1 MSYFGY
7 KKQEDPN
14 KSMIDWAGITS
25 KISKDITTVA
35 DDRKKQ
41 RADLATEQQKLIS
54 DTNVFDQN
62 KNPSYNQFLLGG
74 GQDAAK
80 KYTEIDNLM
89 TTGQISV
96 DQAKIMKQN
105 VKDTWVGLKGTISG
119 LDAEY
124 KKLMENPTAG
134 NLAQAEAL
142 ENIMNL
148 DSKKVRYDGNSHGY
162 LVEVDKD
169 GNEIEGKRVSIRSLS
184 QKNFKKFEDVDLN
197 AETSKITKDVK
208 AIEMYE
214 SSTVSNKNPRLR
226 ADFKTWLNASA
237 TRILDN
243 DQKIASLL
251 METYNIDSSVGS
263 RVGDTRSVT
272 YSVITG
278 YKNGVPTVESK
289 TVEIGPIEMKMGED
303 GRLIPVITP
312 EMREIAMESAKS
324 DIEMKLMA
332 EKKKRYVDPR
342 VNKLDDKEKRVLSG
356 KKLVNDVLFG
366 GQPSALNDLKER
378 AGASG
383 ARYEVN
389 QNNQRTIVF
398 SIGNDEKEII
408 LENKYEAGKM
418 LSKLL
423 GEDVADEYR
432 NNPGIDEK
440 AEINPSIYNNKFYR
454 TKTYKGVDPDSFKSL
469 AVNLNKLK
477 PISSGVLRTRL
488 DNAPATDQEMVKG
501 IEFFKRAVADSGLPM
516 EVFIVSKDGNIKI
529 DTKQP
534 RGQQILKELKTTDPN
549 LGILFDTFS
558 PATLE
563 QALKGLSTKAMP
575 YQNNSSRKSAYT
587 RQP

>member
-25 KISKDITTVA
+25 KISKEITTVA

-41 RADLATEQQKLIS
+41 RTDLATEQQKLIS
-54 DTNVFDQN
+54 DTDVFDQN
-62 KNPSYNQFLLGG
+62 ENPSYNQFLLGG

-80 KYTEIDNLM
+80 EYTKIDTLM
-89 TTGQISV
+89 TSGKIPV

-105 VKDTWVGLKGTISG
+105 VKDTWVGMKGTISA

-124 KKLMENPTAG
+124 KKLMEDPTAG

-169 GNEIEGKRVSIRSLS
+169 GNEIEGKRVSIRSLA
-184 QKNFKKFEDVDLN
+184 KNSFKKFEAVDLS

-208 AIEMYE
+208 AIEMFE
-214 SSTVSNKNPRLR
+214 SATVSNKDPRLR
-226 ADFKTWLNASA
+226 PDYNTWLNASA

-251 METYNIDSSVGS
+251 MEAYNVDSSVGS
-263 RVGDTRSVT
+263 RVGKTRSIT
-272 YSVITG
+272 YNVITG
-278 YKNGVPTVESK
+278 YKNGVPTVESR
-289 TVEIGPIEMKMGED
+289 TEEIGPVEMKMGED
-303 GRLIPVITP
+303 GRLNPVITK
-312 EMREIAMESAKS
+312 EMREIAIEAAKS

-332 EKKKRYVDPR
+332 EKKKKYVDSR
-342 VNKLDDKEKRVLSG
+342 ANKLGDKEKKVLSG
-356 KKLVNDVLFG
+356 KKLVNDILFG
-366 GQPSALNDLKER
+366 GQPSALNDLKDR
-378 AGASG
+378 AKATDV
-383 ARYEVN
+383 RYELN

-398 SIGNDEKEII
+398 TIGNDEKEII
-408 LENKYEAGKM
+408 LEDKYEAGKM

-432 NNPGIDEK
+432 KNPGIDEEAK
-440 AEINPSIYNNKFYR
+440 LNPSIFNNKFYR
-454 TKTYKGVDPDSFKSL
+454 TKTYKGVNPDGFKSL
-469 AVNLNKLK
+469 SVNLNKLK
-477 PISSGVLRTRL
+477 PISGVLRSPVEGK
-488 DNAPATDQEMVKG
+488 PATSQEMVKG

-529 DTKQP
+529 NTKQP

-575 YQNNSSRKSAYT
+575 YQNNSSRKSAYK
-587 RQP
+587 R